1 MKIHAPAK
9 INLVLDV
16 KDKRS
21 DGYHNVKMI
30 MQTLE
35 LGDVVTV
42 EAQVADKTEITIT
55 SDSASVPCNESN
67 IAYKAAMAILNEA
80 QMHCNVHIDIQKNIP
95 VCAGLAGGSTDGA
108 AVLVGLNSILELG
121 YSTDKLMEL
130 GAKFGAD
137 VPFCIMQGTA
147 LAEGTGTQLSTV
159 SSYGEHPVLLVKPDI
174 DVATPWV
181 YKNLKLDTVT
191 HPDVDSFINCIS
203 NADYAQSYIHMGN
216 VLETVTV
223 AEYPIID
230 KIKKQMKDCGALVSM
245 MSGSGPTVF
254 GIFDSTEA
262 ANDAAEIFK
271 KEFKQVI
278 VTKTV

>member
-16 KDKRS
+16 IGKRS

-30 MQTLE
+30 MQSLE

-42 EAQVADKTEITIT
+42 EAQAADKTEIIIN
-55 SDSASVPCNESN
+55 SNSAVVPCNESN
-67 IAYKAAMAILNEA
+67 IAYKAAMAILDDAN
-80 QMHCNVHIDIQKNIP
+80 MRCNVHIDIQKNIP
-95 VCAGLAGGSTDGA
+95 ICAGLAGGSTNGA
-108 AVLVGLNSILELG
+108 AVLIALNSILGLD
-121 YSTDKLMEL
+121 YSKEKLMNL
-130 GAKFGAD
+130 GAKIGAD

-147 LAEGTGTQLSTV
+147 LAQGTGTELSAIA
-159 SSYGEHPVLLVKPDI
+159 SYGKHTVLLVKPDI
-174 DVATPWV
+174 DVSTPWV
-181 YKNLKLDTVT
+181 YKNLKLNTVT
-191 HPDVDSFINCIS
+191 HPDVDSFIDCIKHGE
-203 NADYAQSYIHMGN
+203 YAQSYKHMGN

-223 AEYPIID
+223 EEYPIID
-230 KIKKQMKDCGALVSM
+230 KIKKRMMDCGARVSM

-254 GIFDSTEA
+254 GIFDSIEA
-262 ANDAAEIFK
+262 ANQAAEIFK